1 MSQTTQALTA
11 RGQARALPESKSEM
25 QRMLWQRLQEDWEKL
40 ASDPTFVGAEVFS
53 RCPTPLTR
61 EAVFQV
67 ATENDSRQVL
77 LSLRSCFSGRDGPA
91 KAFRLERNSPLFDNF
106 MLIALIAA
114 ERLIRIEAD
123 KAVEIPRPPHEPVWH
138 DDPLIACLLAA
149 AIFRF
154 GLRFDSANDLPAN
167 VLHPEPPLAEFG
179 IAGESGTQL
188 IRKELLAK
196 SNLIDVG
203 FDFPLGEW
211 DEVPDELLKDLVA
224 RAAEKLQCSL
234 VVSAKA
240 NEPWSSSERRKR
252 LQDDLQKVGV
262 KAFFRPDESK
272 RLPQSIRDLL
282 IYLKLFL
289 GPFFQ
294 APIESR
300 REDTTMPNDDGK
312 PPASVTNN
320 NFFAPVNN
328 LAQANA
334 PSSQAV
340 AQGVINN
347 GPQLTDL
354 LSMLDAVQ
362 RAINACTEA
371 PAGSAQRL
379 KMEGDLSEIREVLK
393 TEDRSKPNA
402 KLVKRCLDGLK
413 DAAGAVKNGSTI
425 VETLTPVWEGL
436 KNSWPDFA
444 ALVTGSGQAGT

>member
-1 MSQTTQALTA
+1 MNRSGMTI
-11 RGQARALPESKSEM
+11 
-25 QRMLWQRLQEDWEKL
+25 RL
-40 ASDPTFVGAEVFS
+40 SPVFS
-53 RCPTPLTR
+53 QPPFFASGCASTVRTTCP
-61 EAVFQV
+61 
-67 ATENDSRQVL
+67 
-77 LSLRSCFSGRDGPA
+77 
-91 KAFRLERNSPLFDNF
+91 
-106 MLIALIAA
+106 
-114 ERLIRIEAD
+114 
-123 KAVEIPRPPHEPVWH
+123 
-138 DDPLIACLLAA
+138 
-149 AIFRF
+149 
-154 GLRFDSANDLPAN
+154 PAN
-167 VLHPEPPLAEFG
+167 VLHAEPPLAEFG

-211 DEVPDELLKDLVA
+211 DEVPDELLKPLVA

-252 LQDDLQKVGV
+252 LQGDLQKVGV
-262 KAFFRPDESK
+262 KAFFRSDESK
-272 RLPQSIRDLL
+272 SLPQSIRGLL
-282 IYLKLFL
+282 IHLKVFL

-294 APIESR
+294 TPIESR
-300 REDTTMPNDDGK
+300 TEDTTMPNDDGK
-312 PPASVTNN
+312 PPASVTNTN

-347 GPQLTDL
+347 GPQLSEL

-362 RAINACTEA
+362 RAIDACTEA

-402 KLVKRCLDGLK
+402 RLVKRCLDGLK
-413 DAAGAVKNGSTI
+413 DAAGAVKNGSAI
-425 VETLTPVWEGL
+425 VATLAPVWEGL
-436 KNSWPDFA
+436 KNSWPDFS
-444 ALVTGSGQAGT
+444 ALIN